1 MRAGSVISI
10 AVIAVA
16 AAMLV
21 LPPPA
26 GVEPGTM
33 RAAALVFFT
42 VGLWAANALP
52 EYLTGL
58 LFFAL
63 AMIFAVAPAQ
73 VVFSGFASA
82 TLWLVLGGLILAE
95 GVNRTGLA
103 RRLAGV
109 VFDRYA
115 GSYRQ
120 LVIAVVV
127 ASVVLSFL
135 MPATVSRVLLLV
147 PIVAAAA
154 ERVGFERGGN
164 GYNGLCLAALMT
176 TYQCGTAILPANA
189 PNLVLTGSA
198 EALYGVNINY
208 AEYLWLQFPV
218 MGALKGV
225 LIVVF
230 ICWLFRAELKP
241 GSPVAAEPPALS
253 PAERRMAVI
262 LIVAL
267 ALWAT
272 DFLHGIKAGW
282 IALAAAIA
290 CILPRVGVM
299 PVTAF
304 HDVRMGT
311 FFYVAATLGIGLVTQ
326 ETGLSDALGRALHGV
341 LPLAPGA
348 DFTNFVALSLFS
360 TTAGVFTTNPALPA
374 VLAPLAAYFSEATG
388 WPIKAAL
395 MTIGM
400 GFTMFLLPHQVP
412 PIVVGMHVAA
422 LRISTVLRLS
432 LPLVAFSIV
441 VLWPLHFLW
450 WRLVGLFGS

>member
-1 MRAGSVISI
+1 MH
-10 AVIAVA
+10 
-16 AAMLV
+16 
-21 LPPPA
+21 
-26 GVEPGTM
+26 
-33 RAAALVFFT
+33 AAALVLLT
-42 VGLWAANALP
+42 VGLWAAGTLP
-52 EYLTGL
+52 EHVTGF

-63 AMIFAVAPAQ
+63 AMIFAIAPAH

-82 TLWLVLGGLILAE
+82 TLWLVLGGLIMAE

-109 VFDRYA
+109 VFDRYS

-120 LVIAVVV
+120 LVIAVVA

-135 MPATVSRVLLLV
+135 MPATVSRVLLLI
-147 PIVAAAA
+147 PIVAAAS
-154 ERVGFERGGN
+154 ERMGFARGGT

-189 PNLVLTGSA
+189 PNLVLAGSA
-198 EALYGVNINY
+198 EALYGIHINY

-218 MGALKGV
+218 MGALKGIA
-225 LIVVF
+225 IVVF
-230 ICWLFRAELKP
+230 ICWLFRAEV
-241 GSPVAAEPPALS
+241 GPAQGRTEFTPLT
-253 PAERRMAVI
+253 PEEQRMAVI
-262 LIVAL
+262 LITAL

-272 DFLHGIKAGW
+272 DFVHGIKAGW
-282 IALAAAIA
+282 IALAAGII

-304 HDVRMGT
+304 NDVRMGT
-311 FFYVAATLGIGLVTQ
+311 YFYVAATLGIGLVTQ
-326 ETGLSDALGRALHGV
+326 ETGLSDALGRILHGV

-348 DFTNFVALSLFS
+348 DFTSFMALSFFS
-360 TTAGVFTTNPALPA
+360 TVAGVFTTNPAQPA
-374 VLAPLAAYFSEATG
+374 VLAPLAAYFAEATG
-388 WPIKAAL
+388 WPLKTAI
-395 MTIGM
+395 MTLSV

-450 WRLVGLFGS
+450 WRLIGLFGR